1 MFYSIIISKRGALY
15 MKKKKFSIVKIL
27 LICLVVFIAGKWI
40 IAVPVQR
47 HYGYKKLYK
56 YMEVQGIK
64 KDNIKEI
71 KAIKDYMKGNQVY
84 RVQIKDPAD
93 YTLVYIYDDY
103 PNPGKIELSSIE
115 FQSKDDFK
123 SLSSEEMQKFKY
135 PPLDDDWETKTTS
148 HN

>member
-1 MFYSIIISKRGALY
+1 

-27 LICLVVFIAGKWI
+27 LICLVAFVAIKWI

-47 HYGYKKLYK
+47 HYGYKKLYR
-56 YMEVQGIK
+56 YMDAQGIK
-64 KDNIKEI
+64 EDNIKEI

-93 YTLVYIYDDY
+93 FTLIYIYDDY
-103 PNPGKIELSSIE
+103 SNRGKIRLDAID

-123 SLSSEEMQKFKY
+123 SLSPKERQKFKY
-135 PPLDDDWETKTTS
+135 PPLDDDWETKATS

>member
-1 MFYSIIISKRGALY
+1 M
-15 MKKKKFSIVKIL
+15 VKIL
-27 LICLVVFIAGKWI
+27 LICLVIFIAAKWI

-47 HYGYKKLYK
+47 HYGYKKLYR

-71 KAIKDYMKGNQVY
+71 KAIKDYIKGNQVY

-93 YTLVYIYDDY
+93 FTLVYIYDDY
-103 PNPGKIELSSIE
+103 SNPDKIRLDSIE

-123 SLSSEEMQKFKY
+123 SLSPKERQNFKY

>member
-1 MFYSIIISKRGALY
+1 
-15 MKKKKFSIVKIL
+15 
-27 LICLVVFIAGKWI
+27 
-40 IAVPVQR
+40 
-47 HYGYKKLYK
+47 KLYK

>member
-1 MFYSIIISKRGALY
+1 
-15 MKKKKFSIVKIL
+15 MKKKMFSIVKIL
-27 LICLVVFIAGKWI
+27 LICLVVFVGIKWI

-123 SLSSEEMQKFKY
+123 SLSSEEMQK
-135 PPLDDDWETKTTS
+135 LDRKGVV
-148 HN
+148 

>member
-1 MFYSIIISKRGALY
+1 
-15 MKKKKFSIVKIL
+15 MKKKMFSIVKIL
-27 LICLVVFIAGKWI
+27 LICLVVFVGIKWI

-47 HYGYKKLYK
+47 HYGYKKLYR
-56 YMEVQGIK
+56 YMDAQGIK
-64 KDNIKEI
+64 EDNIKEI

-135 PPLDDDWETKTTS
+135 PPLDDDWETKATS

>member
-1 MFYSIIISKRGALY
+1 
-15 MKKKKFSIVKIL
+15 MKKKMFSIVKIL
-27 LICLVVFIAGKWI
+27 LICLVVFVGIKWI

-103 PNPGKIELSSIE
+103 PNPGKIVLSSIE

>member
-1 MFYSIIISKRGALY
+1 

-27 LICLVVFIAGKWI
+27 LLCLVVFIAGKWI

-71 KAIKDYMKGNQVY
+71 TSFKNYLDGSYDYKVKL
-84 RVQIKDPAD
+84 KDPEG
-93 YTLVYIYDDY
+93 YSINYIYTHY
-103 PNPGKIELSSIE
+103 KEIMVYSIE
-115 FQSKDDFK
+115 YNLNVKYK
-123 SLSSEEMQKFKY
+123 SLDVNERKKFKY
-135 PPLDDDWETKTTS
+135 PPLPFDWEDKLP
-148 HN
+148 NNK

>member
-1 MFYSIIISKRGALY
+1 

-27 LICLVVFIAGKWI
+27 LICLVAFVAIKWI

-47 HYGYKKLYK
+47 HYGYKKLYR

-135 PPLDDDWETKTTS
+135 PPLDDDWETKATS

>member
-1 MFYSIIISKRGALY
+1 
-15 MKKKKFSIVKIL
+15 MKKKMFSIVKIL
-27 LICLVVFIAGKWI
+27 LICLVVFVAIKWI

-71 KAIKDYMKGNQVY
+71 KAIKDYIKGNQVY

-93 YTLVYIYDDY
+93 FTLVYIYDDY
-103 PNPGKIELSSIE
+103 PNPGKMELSSIE

-135 PPLDDDWETKTTS
+135 PPLDDDWETKTIS

>member
-1 MFYSIIISKRGALY
+1 

-27 LICLVVFIAGKWI
+27 LLCLVVFIAGKWI

>member
-1 MFYSIIISKRGALY
+1 

-27 LICLVVFIAGKWI
+27 LLCLVVFIAGKWI

-71 KAIKDYMKGNQVY
+71 KAIKDYIKGNQVY
-84 RVQIKDPAD
+84 RVQIKDPAGF
-93 YTLVYIYDDY
+93 TLVYTYDDY
-103 PNPGKIELSSIE
+103 PNPGKMSLDSIE
-115 FQSKDDFK
+115 FQSKDDYK
-123 SLSSEEMQKFKY
+123 SLSPKERQKFKY
-135 PPLDDDWETKTTS
+135 PPLDDDWETKATS

>member
-1 MFYSIIISKRGALY
+1 

-71 KAIKDYMKGNQVY
+71 TSFKNYPDGSYNYKVKL
-84 RVQIKDPAD
+84 KDPEG
-93 YTLVYIYDDY
+93 YSINYIYTHY
-103 PNPGKIELSSIE
+103 KEIMVYSIE
-115 FQSKDDFK
+115 YNLNGKYK
-123 SLSSEEMQKFKY
+123 SLDVNERKKFKY
-135 PPLDDDWETKTTS
+135 PPLPFDWEDKLTNNK
-148 HN
+148 

>member
-1 MFYSIIISKRGALY
+1 MFWGIIISKRGVLQ

-27 LICLVVFIAGKWI
+27 LLCLVVFIAGKWI

-71 KAIKDYMKGNQVY
+71 
-84 RVQIKDPAD
+84 
-93 YTLVYIYDDY
+93 T
-103 PNPGKIELSSIE
+103 S
-115 FQSKDDFK
+115 FK
-123 SLSSEEMQKFKY
+123 
-135 PPLDDDWETKTTS
+135 
-148 HN
+148 N

>member
-1 MFYSIIISKRGALY
+1 

-27 LICLVVFIAGKWI
+27 LICLVAFVAIKWI

-93 YTLVYIYDDY
+93 FTLIYIYDDY
-103 PNPGKIELSSIE
+103 SNRGKIRLDAID

-123 SLSSEEMQKFKY
+123 SLSPEEMQKFKY
-135 PPLDDDWETKTTS
+135 PPLDDDWETKATS

>member
-1 MFYSIIISKRGALY
+1 

-47 HYGYKKLYK
+47 HYGYKKLYR

-64 KDNIKEI
+64 EDNIKEI

-93 YTLVYIYDDY
+93 FTLIYIYDDY
-103 PNPGKIELSSIE
+103 SNRGKIRLDAID
-115 FQSKDDFK
+115 FQSKDD
-123 SLSSEEMQKFKY
+123 LRV
-135 PPLDDDWETKTTS
+135 
-148 HN
+148 

>member
-1 MFYSIIISKRGALY
+1 
-15 MKKKKFSIVKIL
+15 MKKKMFSIVKIL
-27 LICLVVFIAGKWI
+27 LICLVVFVGIKWI

-84 RVQIKDPAD
+84 RVKIKDPAD

>member
-1 MFYSIIISKRGALY
+1 

-71 KAIKDYMKGNQVY
+71 KAIKDYIKGNQVY

>member
-1 MFYSIIISKRGALY
+1 

>member
-71 KAIKDYMKGNQVY
+71 KAIKDYIKGNQVY

>member
-1 MFYSIIISKRGALY
+1 

-27 LICLVVFIAGKWI
+27 LICLVAFVAIKWI

-47 HYGYKKLYK
+47 HYGYKKLYR

-64 KDNIKEI
+64 EDNIKEI

-93 YTLVYIYDDY
+93 FTLIYIYDDY
-103 PNPGKIELSSIE
+103 SNRGKIRLDAID
-115 FQSKDDFK
+115 FQSKDDYK
-123 SLSSEEMQKFKY
+123 SLSPEEMQKFKY
-135 PPLDDDWETKTTS
+135 HHLDDDWENKATS

>member
-1 MFYSIIISKRGALY
+1 

-27 LICLVVFIAGKWI
+27 LLCLVVFIAGKWI

-71 KAIKDYMKGNQVY
+71 TSFKNYLDGSYNYKVKLN
-84 RVQIKDPAD
+84 DPEG
-93 YTLVYIYDDY
+93 YSINYIYTHY
-103 PNPGKIELSSIE
+103 KEIMVYSIE
-115 FQSKDDFK
+115 YNLNGKYK
-123 SLSSEEMQKFKY
+123 SLDVNERKKFKY
-135 PPLDDDWETKTTS
+135 PPLPFDWEEKLTDNK
-148 HN
+148 

>member
-1 MFYSIIISKRGALY
+1 

-93 YTLVYIYDDY
+93 FTLIYIYDDY
-103 PNPGKIELSSIE
+103 SNRGKIRLDAID